1 MVDVVERSAVYEMLD
16 KIQQDVCEGYGF
28 QLDKWVEY
36 VDAMKCEKERIM
48 TTEKFNNAYALFT
61 KVGNTETKIKQ
72 LVKLKKVFSDMAK
85 ANEEPQVYLD
95 VGRFSLLLDLQRPE
109 NLRKLIDEEIDLL
122 ELNLKTLQEEFEA
135 L

>member
-1 MVDVVERSAVYEMLD
+1 M
-16 KIQQDVCEGYGF
+16 
-28 QLDKWVEY
+28 
-36 VDAMKCEKERIM
+36 
-48 TTEKFNNAYALFT
+48 
-61 KVGNTETKIKQ
+61 
-72 LVKLKKVFSDMAK
+72 VKLKKVFSDMAK

-95 VGRFSLLLDLQRPE
+95 VGRFSLLFDLQRPE

>member
-1 MVDVVERSAVYEMLD
+1 
-16 KIQQDVCEGYGF
+16 
-28 QLDKWVEY
+28 
-36 VDAMKCEKERIM
+36 
-48 TTEKFNNAYALFT
+48 
-61 KVGNTETKIKQ
+61 
-72 LVKLKKVFSDMAK
+72 MAK